1 MKPQVLTLQKQKS
14 GGRNPRRT
22 ALFLGASE
30 LAVSRGYHHGLMM
43 NCTGRLHQNGLFFSA
58 WRIKEQ
64 GFHESRYRKGRKY
77 LKGPFESSK
86 SRTAIVVLRRREV
99 NSLKLTIWRYF
110 EKFSSGASW
119 EMKNIELW
127 KGVSFS
133 M

>member
-1 MKPQVLTLQKQKS
+1 MKPQVLTLQKKKGGEKSQKNS
-14 GGRNPRRT
+14 VV
-22 ALFLGASE
+22 LGASE
-30 LAVSRGYHHGLMM
+30 LDVSRGYHHGLMM
-43 NCTGRLHQNGLFFSA
+43 NCTGRLNQKGLFFSA

-119 EMKNIELW
+119 DMKNIELW